1 MVPVARR
8 NLFAEKARFA
18 ISVAGVAFAILLV
31 LIVLGLYRGW
41 SRTGQTI
48 ARLPGDVWV
57 VQAGTIDPFHSASL
71 VEPEQ
76 LAALRA
82 LPGVEAL
89 TPVLARRMTVWINGG
104 EASIYL
110 FSLQPPDAASLPESL
125 SRNYLPPPGE
135 IYIDAILSA
144 KTGLKAGD
152 AVTIAGR
159 ELHVG
164 HVAGRSGEAFIQFV
178 FANFEDAKAIFGVGG
193 AVNYAIL
200 SLAPGVRA
208 ADTIA
213 AVAAAD
219 PRLGAF
225 TREAFARSIRKEID
239 ESFLPI
245 IGILLAIG
253 FVVGAAVVGLTI
265 YTATIERSREFGVL
279 KAIGASGAYL
289 YRIVF
294 SQSLILT
301 LSGFV
306 LGTAAT
312 LVVARLATSIA
323 PEFST
328 DFRLLD
334 VGGVLLGTGLM
345 ALVASFIPV
354 RRVVRIDP
362 ASVFRA

>member
-1 MVPVARR
+1 MARR

-41 SRTGQTI
+41 SRTGETI

-71 VEPEQ
+71 VQAEQ
-76 LAALRA
+76 LSALRA
-82 LPGVEAL
+82 LAGVEAV
-89 TPVLARRMTVWINGG
+89 TPVLARRMTVAVNGDD
-104 EASIYL
+104 ASIYL
-110 FSLQPPDAASLPESL
+110 FALQPPDAVSL
-125 SRNYLPPPGE
+125 SENVRRDYLPPPGE
-135 IYIDAILSA
+135 IYVDAILSA
-144 KTGLKAGD
+144 KTGLDVGD
-152 AVTIAGR
+152 TVSVGGR
-159 ELHVG
+159 ELRVG
-164 HVAGRSGEAFIQFV
+164 RVAGRSGEAFIQFV
-178 FANFEDAKAIFGVGG
+178 FANFDDTQAIFGVGG
-193 AVNYAIL
+193 AVNYAVL

-208 ADTIA
+208 EETMAT
-213 AVAAAD
+213 VAAAD

-279 KAIGASGAYL
+279 KAVGASGTYL

-301 LSGFV
+301 LSGFAV
-306 LGTAAT
+306 GAMAT
-312 LVVARLATSIA
+312 FVVARLATATA
-323 PEFST
+323 PEFAT
-328 DFRLLD
+328 DFRPLD
-334 VGGVLLGTGLM
+334 VTGVALGTGLM
-345 ALVASFIPV
+345 ALAASFVPV
-354 RRVVRIDP
+354 RRVVHIDP